1 MTTAKEWAEKYRP
14 KNLADVVGNPA
25 ATGQLKLWAQ
35 QWLDGTPEQKAVL
48 LHGPAGVGK
57 TSTAYALA
65 IDVGWEAIELNASD
79 QRTADV
85 IERIAGSASRMS
97 TLDGISSKRLIVL
110 DEADNMHGTS
120 DRGGAKA
127 IGDIIKTTG
136 QPIVLIAN
144 DAYGIPSSV
153 RSNVLE
159 IKFNALQTRSI
170 IPALKQIAFKEGL
183 MCGVGIIEKI
193 AENADGDMRSAIND
207 LQAVAMGRNEI
218 NISDIATAERDNKE
232 SVFKVMERIFK
243 GTDVKA
249 ALEATY
255 GLDESPEDLVH
266 WIDENLPIQYAGKE
280 EGFITDQIQKGYEY
294 ISRADLFL
302 GRVQKRQNYL
312 MWRYASVLMTCG
324 TVVSKSQPKR
334 GFVKFS
340 PPSLWRRMGQLKARR
355 NMRNNVAA
363 KIADHCHESMRYSG
377 TEIACIYNILLED
390 QDYAPSVVAE
400 LELDLDELIFMTGA
414 SKVTKKIQKIYDDAQ
429 KLRKEKG
436 KTEVIFFRVPEKQNP
451 VMDKKQTNLA
461 DIITAEEKDPKEK
474 ESNTTMV
481 QNNKTTT
488 RVQSKPQK
496 TLFDF

>member
-1 MTTAKEWAEKYRP
+1 MTMPKEWAERYRP
-14 KNLADVVGNPA
+14 KTLAEVVGNPA
-25 ATGQLKLWAQ
+25 ATKQLKSWAQ
-35 QWLDGTPEQKAVL
+35 QWLEGIPEQRAVL

-57 TSTAYALA
+57 TSTAHALA
-65 IDVGWEAIELNASD
+65 TDMNWEVIELNASD

-85 IERIAGSASRMS
+85 IERVAGSASRMS
-97 TLDGISSKRLIVL
+97 TLNGISSKRLIVL

-127 IGDIIKTTG
+127 IGDIIKSTG

-153 RSNVLE
+153 RSSSLD
-159 IKFNALQTRSI
+159 IKFNALQARSM
-170 IPALKQIAFKEGL
+170 IPALKEIANNEDL
-183 MCGVGIIEKI
+183 ICGVGIIEKI
-193 AENADGDMRSAIND
+193 AENADGDLRSAIND
-207 LQAVAMGRNEI
+207 LQAVAMGRSEI
-218 NISDIATAERDNKE
+218 NIEDIATAERDNKE

-243 GTDVKA
+243 GTDAKA

-255 GLDESPEDLVH
+255 GLDESPEDLIH
-266 WIDENLPIQYAGKE
+266 WIDENIPIQYAGKE
-280 EGFITDQIQKGYEY
+280 EGIITDPIRNGYEY

-302 GRVQKRQNYL
+302 GRVQKRQNYI

-340 PPSLWRRMGQLKARR
+340 PPSLWRRMGQLKTKR
-355 NMRNNVAA
+355 NTRNNIAS

-377 TEIACIYNILLED
+377 TEIAYIYSILLED
-390 QDYAPSVVAE
+390 QDYAPVVVAE

-414 SKVTKKIQKIYDDAQ
+414 SKVTKRIQKIYDDAQ
-429 KLRKEKG
+429 KIREDKGEKE
-436 KTEVIFFRVPEKQNP
+436 VAFFKVPERQP
-451 VMDKKQTNLA
+451 SAEDKKQKSFD
-461 DIITAEEKDPKEK
+461 DIIKDEKKVVEGEENNVDSLKKKDLTSREIK
-474 ESNTTMV
+474 
-481 QNNKTTT
+481 
-488 RVQSKPQK
+488 KPQK

>member
-1 MTTAKEWAEKYRP
+1 MTTPKEWAEKYRP
-14 KNLADVVGNPA
+14 KSLADVVGNSA
-25 ATGQLKLWAQ
+25 ATGQLRSWAEK
-35 QWLDGTPEQKAVL
+35 WLNGMPEQKAVL

-57 TSTAYALA
+57 TSTAHALA
-65 IDVGWEAIELNASD
+65 MDMEWEVIELNASD

-85 IERIAGSASRMS
+85 IERVAGSASRMS
-97 TLDGISSKRLIVL
+97 TLGGMDSKRLIVL

-127 IGDIIKTTG
+127 IGDIIRSTG

-159 IKFNALQTRSI
+159 IKFNALQARSM
-170 IPALKQIAFKEGL
+170 IPALKQVAQKEGL

-218 NISDIATAERDNKE
+218 NIEDIATAERDNKE
-232 SVFKVMERIFK
+232 SIFKVMERIFK
-243 GTDVKA
+243 GTDAKT
-249 ALEATY
+249 ALETTY
-255 GLDESPEDLVH
+255 NLDESPEDLIH
-266 WIDENLPIQYAGKE
+266 WIDENLPIQYAGKD
-280 EGFITDQIQKGYEY
+280 EGMITDPIRSGYEY

-334 GFVKFS
+334 GFVKFN

-355 NMRNNVAA
+355 NMRNNIAA
-363 KIADHCHESMRYSG
+363 KIADHCHESMRYAG
-377 TEIACIYNILLED
+377 TDIAFMYSILLED
-390 QDYAPSVVAE
+390 QEYAPAVVAE
-400 LELDLDELIFMTGA
+400 LGLDLDELVFLTGA
-414 SKVTKKIQKIYDDAQ
+414 SKVTKKLQKIYDDAQ
-429 KLRKEKG
+429 ELRKEKG
-436 KTEVIFFRVPEKQNP
+436 ETEVTFFKVKE
-451 VMDKKQTNLA
+451 KQTNNEDQKQTRLA
-461 DIITAEEKDPKEK
+461 DMINNKEKTLEEKNGNNEPAKEK
-474 ESNTTMV
+474 E
-481 QNNKTTT
+481 KTNGMIK
-488 RVQSKPQK
+488 KPQK

>member
-1 MTTAKEWAEKYRP
+1 MTTSKEWAEKYRP
-14 KNLADVVGNPA
+14 KRLADVVGNPA
-25 ATGQLKLWAQ
+25 ATGQLRVWAQ

-65 IDVGWEAIELNASD
+65 RDMDWEVIELNASD
-79 QRTADV
+79 QRTADI

-97 TLDGISSKRLIVL
+97 TLGGMSSKRLIVL

-153 RSNVLE
+153 RSNVME
-159 IKFNALQTRSI
+159 IKFNALQTRSM
-170 IPALKQIAFKEGL
+170 IPALKQISQKESL

-207 LQAVAMGRNEI
+207 LQAVAMGRTEI
-218 NISDIATAERDNKE
+218 NVEDIATAERDNKE

-243 GTDVKA
+243 GTDAKA

-255 GLDESPEDLVH
+255 GLDENPEDLVH
-266 WIDENLPIQYAGKE
+266 WIDENIPVQYAGKE
-280 EGFITDQIQKGYEY
+280 EGIITDSIQNGYEY

-312 MWRYASVLMTCG
+312 MWRYASVLMICG

-334 GFVKFS
+334 GFVKFN

-355 NMRNNVAA
+355 NMRNNIAV

-377 TEIACIYNILLED
+377 SEIACIYSILLED
-390 QDYAPSVVAE
+390 QDYAPAVVAE
-400 LELDLDELIFMTGA
+400 LELDIDELIFLTGA
-414 SKVTKKIQKIYDDAQ
+414 SKITKRIQKIYDDAQ
-429 KLRKEKG
+429 QLRKNKVE
-436 KTEVIFFRVPEKQNP
+436 TEVVFFRAPEKQTSTE
-451 VMDKKQTNLA
+451 DRKQKSLA
-461 DIITAEEKDPKEK
+461 DIISDKGKDPEEKD
-474 ESNTTMV
+474 
-481 QNNKTTT
+481 NNMEFVKKNDTN
-488 RVQSKPQK
+488 RSIKKPQK

>member
-1 MTTAKEWAEKYRP
+1 MTTPKEWAERYRP
-14 KNLADVVGNPA
+14 KSLADVVGNPA
-25 ATGQLKLWAQ
+25 ATGQLRAWAE
-35 QWLDGTPEQKAVL
+35 QWLNGTPEQKAVL

-65 IDVGWEAIELNASD
+65 KDLDWEVIELNASD

-97 TLDGISSKRLIVL
+97 TLGGMSSKRLIVL

-127 IGDIIKTTG
+127 IGDIIKSTN

-159 IKFNALQTRSI
+159 IKFNALQTRSMV
-170 IPALKQIAFKEGL
+170 PALKQVAQKEGL
-183 MCGVGIIEKI
+183 TCGVGIIEKI
-193 AENADGDMRSAIND
+193 AENADGDLRSAIND
-207 LQAVAMGRNEI
+207 LQAVAMGRTEI
-218 NISDIATAERDNKE
+218 NVEDIATAERDNKE
-232 SVFKVMERIFK
+232 SIFKVMERIFK
-243 GTDVKA
+243 GTDAKA

-266 WIDENLPIQYAGKE
+266 WIDENIPIQYAGKE
-280 EGFITDQIQKGYEY
+280 EGIITDSIQNGYEY

-355 NMRNNVAA
+355 NMRNNIAA

-377 TEIACIYNILLED
+377 TEILGVYSNLLED
-390 QDYAPSVVAE
+390 QDYAPEVVAE
-400 LELDLDELIFMTGA
+400 LGLDLDELIFMAGA
-414 SKVTKKIQKIYDDAQ
+414 GKVTKKIQKIYDNAQ
-429 KLRKEKG
+429 EIRKYRGE
-436 KTEVIFFRVPEKQNP
+436 TEVTFFRVPEKQTSP
-451 VMDKKQTNLA
+451 EDKKQKSLA
-461 DIITAEEKDPKEK
+461 DIINDKGKNPEEKDNSA
-474 ESNTTMV
+474 ESLKKNETV
-481 QNNKTTT
+481 SREIK
-488 RVQSKPQK
+488 KPQK